1 MIEYPPQTSL
11 PLIAFGWKCL
21 LVRKLSESCSRIK
34 PEMTSI
40 LSHNAVGWS
49 DVLQVCVHSHLQV
62 VSCKLP
68 FIQVENVVVTNPQT
82 LFYYLFILFYLPH
95 NNRN

>member
-21 LVRKLSESCSRIK
+21 LVRKLIESCSRIK
-34 PEMTSI
+34 HEMTCI

-49 DVLQVCVHSHLQV
+49 DVVQVYVHLQV
-62 VSCKLP
+62 VSSKLP
-68 FIQVENVVVTNPQT
+68 FIQVENVEN
-82 LFYYLFILFYLPH
+82 
-95 NNRN
+95 